1 MVVARPGVA
10 ILTAV
15 SERLDALFTAY
26 LASGRGADAAVRLA
40 PALEAAGYALEAAA
54 LLATETTRATRVNL
68 PGSVGHGRRLW
79 TGGRLP
85 VAARVGDVWL
95 DTCQLTPRLLVP
107 RENNDDDGGGGGDG
121 DGGGGG
127 GGAYAW
133 LDLRPVHNWQYAT
146 LLALARFT
154 PRETQLDPPLRLLDP
169 LRAVAKAFLIRV
181 RMALEVGHPLG
192 THFTRIPGCNFC
204 EATPAA
210 GCHPL
215 LRQYG
220 GRTS

>member
-1 MVVARPGVA
+1 MRSKRRRFLETSTMPDRAGQVHTRG
-10 ILTAV
+10 
-15 SERLDALFTAY
+15 
-26 LASGRGADAAVRLA
+26 ASGL
-40 PALEAAGYALEAAA
+40 
-54 LLATETTRATRVNL
+54 
-68 PGSVGHGRRLW
+68 RRQDR
-79 TGGRLP
+79 TGCRW
-85 VAARVGDVWL
+85 RRCVGDVWL

-181 RMALEVGHPLG
+181 RMALEVGHRLG

-204 EATPAA
+204 EATPAP